1 MANAHAAF
9 HFATE
14 TLKWPKDAQLFFV
27 VKNVAPE
34 KDHGPC
40 RWET

>member
-14 TLKWPKDAQLFFV
+14 TLKWPKDAQRPDMDM
-27 VKNVAPE
+27 A
-34 KDHGPC
+34 
-40 RWET
+40 